1 MVEWV
6 SATSVV
12 ELNHW
17 VWSWTYCSYTR
28 HSFHGMRNINPPHIL
43 DWLNDVYKLGLSSNE
58 WKISTFHSTYNL
70 STQDLYI
77 WVVFPSMGNHNP
89 SLNLLSIYTRFI
101 NLGCLTINQKS
112 KPFTKLTIYLH
123 KLYTFGLSSQN
134 GKSKPFAQLAFYLVY
149 KLALSFSEYGTL
161 NPSLNLQSI
170 FTRFINLDCLP
181 VNGNSQPFT
190 QLTIYLHKVYK
201 FVLSSHKSEI

>member
-101 NLGCLTINQKS
+101 NLGCLTIN
-112 KPFTKLTIYLH
+112 
-123 KLYTFGLSSQN
+123 